1 MPINTKKAHNEILK
15 KYHNDAE
22 FKKKVD
28 ASAKRIIRMKI
39 ALGLMA
45 G

>member
-1 MPINTKKAHNEILK
+1 LK
-15 KYHNDAE
+15 KYRTDAE

-39 ALGLMA
+39 ALGLL
-45 G
+45 